1 MSEVITIKVIN
12 PGFLSL
18 IQDKGRSGFQ
28 ALGVP
33 EAGAMDKE
41 SILIANRLVGNEE
54 DAPVIEATAMGLE
67 IEFLGD
73 ATIAVAGGDL
83 ILQVDNI
90 SLPMYQS
97 HFIKKGSLLKF
108 AGVKSGARAYLSFA
122 GEFLIPK
129 VMGSYST
136 YIRGE
141 IGGMQG
147 RKLEKEDLL
156 EIETKEVPERIF
168 DPSILGDY
176 REDRIRV
183 ILNRDE
189 DYFTGEGINTFLTS
203 EYSISNQSDRMGYR
217 LTGPEVSHRDGGDII
232 STAINFGA
240 VQVPGHGQPIIMMAD
255 RQTVGG
261 YAQIGRVISVDL
273 PILAQSFPGEMIR
286 FKEISLREAQD
297 IYRGR
302 LTRIRK
308 ALV

>member
-1 MSEVITIKVIN
+1 MSKVVKIKVIN
-12 PGFLSL
+12 PGFLST

-33 EAGAMDKE
+33 EAGVMDRE
-41 SILIANRLVGNEE
+41 SLIIANKLVSNQE
-54 DAPVIEATAMGLE
+54 DSPVIETTAMGLE
-67 IEFLGD
+67 IEFLDD

-83 ILQVDNI
+83 SLQVDDI
-90 SLPMYQS
+90 SFPMYQTLS
-97 HFIKKGSLLKF
+97 IRKGSILKF

-122 GEFLIPK
+122 GKLLVPK

-141 IGGMQG
+141 IGGIKG
-147 RKLEKEDLL
+147 RKLEKDDFL
-156 EIETKEVPERIF
+156 EIETKEVPKKTF
-168 DPSILGDY
+168 NTSIIRDL
-176 REDRIRV
+176 EEKKIRV

-203 EYSISNQSDRMGYR
+203 EYTISNQSDRMGYR
-217 LTGPEVSHRDGGDII
+217 LSGPEISHRNGGDII

-273 PILAQSFPGEMIR
+273 PVLAQSFPGEKIR
-286 FKEISLREAQD
+286 FKEISLREAQN
-297 IYRGR
+297 IYRKR
-302 LTRIRK
+302 LERIRTN
-308 ALV
+308 LV